1 MDTSNTTRLSF
12 AALDQRLREMPEGAA
27 GVLNT
32 PPFLKFLNAIAFVG
46 AMVGAT
52 PYFLIK
58 WLEPTDWMVWMA
70 RSGLVVLV
78 VAGLPDFIRN
88 CGVLGLRFWR
98 WRDDQVRQ
106 LDHDREY
113 FEYILDWLARFPET
127 ELNENERVAR
137 LSLTQLTAKIGLIAG
152 GLDKLGVLPVVVSA
166 FLFIRQWSNPL
177 AMPAWQAILSAF
189 LVLLY
194 FIAANSNLM
203 RIRLQLC
210 HSLLVEAGKR
220 KVLSLGKADIPS
232 VGVRL
237 SGHRP

>member
-1 MDTSNTTRLSF
+1 MDASNTTRLSF
-12 AALDQRLREMPEGAA
+12 VALDQRLREMPEGPV

-32 PPFLKFLNAIAFVG
+32 PPLLKVLNAIAFVG

-70 RSGLVVLV
+70 RSGLIVLV
-78 VAGLPDFIRN
+78 AAGLPDFIRN
-88 CGVLGLRFWR
+88 CGVMGLRFWR

-113 FEYILDWLARFPET
+113 FEYILDWLARFPAT
-127 ELNENERVAR
+127 ELDENERVAR
-137 LSLTQLTAKIGLIAG
+137 LSLTQLMAKIGIISG
-152 GLDKLGVLPVVVSA
+152 GLDKLGLLPVIVSA
-166 FLFIRQWSNPL
+166 FLFIRQWSNPF
-177 AMPAWQAILSAF
+177 AMPAWQAILSVF

-194 FIAANSNLM
+194 FIATNANLM
-203 RIRLQLC
+203 RIRLQLY

-220 KVLSLGKADIPS
+220 KASS
-232 VGVRL
+232 
-237 SGHRP
+237 